1 MAEIKAFKGFVYNPQ
16 KVDYQDITCPPYDVI
31 SPKLQEELY
40 DKHPNNAVRLELP
53 KEENKYAVAAERW
66 TDWKSEKIL
75 VQDERPAIYVCDQ
88 NFTTKDGNTVTRRG
102 FLARLRVVPFS
113 DKVVLP
119 HEKTL
124 TKAKS
129 DRLNLFK
136 ETAANFSPIFLLYRD
151 SKNTVEDLIEE
162 VRDEVPFI
170 DVVDYQGATN
180 HVWRLMNV
188 AVIEKL
194 EEFFANQQVYIADGH
209 HRYETALEYA
219 KIRAELNPNHTGNE
233 SYNFVMAYFTSMS
246 APDLVVY
253 PTHRLV
259 HSLSDEILSSIDS
272 KLKSCF
278 ETIVFT
284 EETELKK
291 WLSETK
297 TNRFGLV
304 RKSGDQLSFTGILFN
319 SDFNL
324 FPDQSQ
330 PKPLLALDV
339 SILHQIVIKQFLNI
353 SQEAQDQQTNLY
365 YSKDW
370 NETVGEVKSGKA
382 QLAFLMNPTPV
393 ESIREVSNLG
403 FVMPQKSTFF
413 YPKVITGIVFSD
425 LNTNDTK

>member
-1 MAEIKAFKGFVYNPQ
+1 MAEVKSFKGFVYNPQ

-31 SPKLQEELY
+31 SPTLHQELY
-40 DKHPNNAVRLELP
+40 DRHPNNAVRLELP
-53 KEENKYAVAAERW
+53 KEENKYSVAAERW
-66 TDWKSEKIL
+66 TDWKNDKIL
-75 VQDERPAIYVCDQ
+75 IQDERSAIYVCDQ
-88 NFTTKDGNTVTRRG
+88 TFVTKDGNTVTRRG

-136 ETAANFSPIFLLYRD
+136 ETAANFSPIFLLYQD
-151 SKNTVEDLIEE
+151 EKHVVEDLIEE

-188 AVIEKL
+188 AIIEKV
-194 EEFFANQQVYIADGH
+194 EAFFNSQQVYIADGH

-219 KIRAELNPNHTGNE
+219 RIRAEQNPNHTGRE
-233 SYNFVMAYFTSMS
+233 SYNYVMAYFTSMS

-259 HSLSDEILSSIDS
+259 HSLSTEILDLLDS
-272 KLKSCF
+272 KLSTGF
-278 ETIVFT
+278 ETTAFSG
-284 EETELKK
+284 ESELKN

-297 TNRFGLV
+297 TNRFGMV
-304 RKSGDQLSFTGILFN
+304 KKVGDQLVFTGLLFRG
-319 SDFNL
+319 DFNL
-324 FPDQSQ
+324 FPDQTQ

-339 SILHQIVIKQFLNI
+339 SILHQIVIKQVLNI

-370 NETVGEVKSGKA
+370 NESIGEVKSGKA
-382 QLAFLMNPTPV
+382 QLAFMMNPTPV

-425 LNTNDTK
+425 LNH

>member
-1 MAEIKAFKGFVYNPQ
+1 MAEIKAFRGFVYNPQ

-31 SPKLQEELY
+31 SLKLHQELY

-53 KEENKYAVAAERW
+53 KEENKYTVAAERW
-66 TDWKSEKIL
+66 TDWKNEKIL

-88 NFTTKDGNTVTRRG
+88 TFETKDGKMVTRRG

-136 ETAANFSPIFLLYRD
+136 ETAANFSPIFLLYQD

-170 DVVDYQGATN
+170 DVVDYQGAAN

-194 EEFFANQQVYIADGH
+194 EEFFANEQVYIADGH

-219 KIRAELNPNHTGNE
+219 KIRAEQNPNHNGNE

-259 HSLSDEILSSIDS
+259 HSLPIEILESLDS
-272 KLKSCF
+272 KLNSGF
-278 ETIVFT
+278 SATSFS
-284 EETELKK
+284 EESELKK
-291 WLSETK
+291 WLSESK
-297 TNRFGLV
+297 TYRFGLV
-304 RKSGDQLSFTGILFN
+304 RKKGDKLNFTGLLYRE
-319 SDFNL
+319 DFSL
-324 FPDQSQ
+324 FPDQTQ

-339 SILHQIVIKQFLNI
+339 SILHQLIIKQFLNI

-382 QLAFLMNPTPV
+382 QLAFLMNSTPV

-425 LNTNDTK
+425 LNDK